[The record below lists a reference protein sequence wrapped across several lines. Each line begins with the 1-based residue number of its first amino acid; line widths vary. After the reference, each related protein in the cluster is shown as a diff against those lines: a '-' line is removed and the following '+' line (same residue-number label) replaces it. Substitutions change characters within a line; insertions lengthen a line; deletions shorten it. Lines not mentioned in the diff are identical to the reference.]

1 MKSLH
6 LLFGL
11 SIFFLFSCNGTTEL
25 QNQLTELQA
34 ELEAAE
40 AKLATSTSDPTAFVH
55 TVFFWMNEDVTDDQL
70 DAFQKGLTSLTT
82 ISTVKKAYL
91 GKTAPSER
99 DVVDT
104 SYDYALILHF
114 ADQAGQDAYQID
126 PIHLAFVEASK
137 GTWEKVQVYD
147 TLVDK

>member
-1 MKSLH
+1 MKSIQ
-6 LLFGL
+6 LLFCL
-11 SIFFLFSCNGTTEL
+11 SIFFLFSCNDTTEL
-25 QNQLTELQA
+25 QNQLTELQNQ
-34 ELEAAE
+34 LEATE
-40 AKLATSTSDPTAFVH
+40 AKLATPPSDPTAFVH
-55 TVFFWMNEDVTDDQL
+55 TVFFWMNEEVSDDQL
-70 DAFQKGLTSLTT
+70 RTFQEGLKSLTT

-91 GKTAPSER
+91 GKTAPSDR